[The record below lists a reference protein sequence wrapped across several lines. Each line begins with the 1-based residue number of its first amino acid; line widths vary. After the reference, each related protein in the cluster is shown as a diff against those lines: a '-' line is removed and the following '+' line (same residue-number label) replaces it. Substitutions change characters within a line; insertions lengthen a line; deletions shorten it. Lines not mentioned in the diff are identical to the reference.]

1 MKGKFEGKVTE
12 TEKHETE
19 DKHEYAMLKQD
30 LDNQL
35 ATASNARNTKAE
47 MKAKALQEGA
57 DAKGG
62 LGDVTGTRDAD
73 VAFLQDTEAV
83 CLAKSSDFEDRQKLR
98 TEEIDAL
105 EQAKDILGGTPTT
118 EGEEHL
124 PQLLQ
129 AKGTI
134 AFVQLRSSVR
144 NPNQLHVAAYL
155 QEQGKRL
162 NSR

>member
-35 ATASNARNTKAE
+35 ATASNSRNTKAE
-47 MKAKALQEGA
+47 LKAKALQEGA
-57 DAKGG
+57 DAKGS
-62 LGDVTGTRDAD
+62 LTDVIGTRDAD
-73 VAFLQDTEAV
+73 VAYLQDTEAV
-83 CLAKSSDFEDRQKLR
+83 CSAKSSDFEDRQKLR

-105 EQAKDILGGTPTT
+105 E
-118 EGEEHL
+118 
-124 PQLLQ
+124 Q

-162 NSR
+162 N